1 MKGLT
6 LMRSELTRWLRSDKQ
21 MLLAVTLIYST
32 AYVLLPLR
40 DLSAYFHE
48 PLNCFEGFLTLLG
61 NGFSMMVAVLVY
73 LFLMIDYP
81 DLTGNTL
88 FVISRMGRKRWLRSQ
103 LAFVYLTAA
112 VYLLAVFLFS
122 LIMTADISFCA
133 NGWSNVIR
141 QLLNA
146 ENIELRN
153 QNTMAVLDASI
164 QNYYRPYNAIIRN
177 SILMYLQLVLFGQL
191 QICLTVRFHKLAALL
206 VNLVLVAAGAIF
218 WNAHHWLQWLF
229 PISNATVGWHH
240 TGFFQQGIY
249 PVSYSAAYLLI
260 GNLLLFLCSG
270 YFAKRCDFM
279 LGRS

>member
-6 LMRSELTRWLRSDKQ
+6 LIRSELTRWLRSDKQ

-48 PLNCFEGFLTLLG
+48 PLNCLEGFLTLLG
-61 NGFSMMVAVLVY
+61 NGFSMMVVVLVY
-73 LFLMIDYP
+73 VFLMIDYP
-81 DLTGNTL
+81 DLSGNAL
-88 FVISRMGRKRWLRSQ
+88 FVISRLGRKRWLRSQ

-122 LIMTADISFCA
+122 LILTADISFAA

-141 QLLNA
+141 QILS
-146 ENIELRN
+146 EEYITLRN
-153 QNTMAVLDASI
+153 QNPMAVLDASI
-164 QNYYRPYNAIIRN
+164 QNYYRPYQAILWN
-177 SILMYLQLVLFGQL
+177 TVLMYLQIVLFGQL
-191 QICLTVRFHKLAALL
+191 QISLTVRFHKLTALL
-206 VNLVLVAAGAIF
+206 VNLVLVTAGAIF
-218 WNAHHWLQWLF
+218 WNAHHWLQWFF